1 MKLYYSPGACSL
13 SPHIVA
19 IEAGVPVE
27 LVRVDLG
34 RGQTASG
41 EDYRKINP
49 DGYVPALALADGD
62 VLTEGPAIVQ
72 YLADQAADK
81 ALVPLYGSPARYR
94 LMQWLNFISTELHK
108 TYSALFDPR
117 LSPDCKALFTERLA
131 QRFAHVAAVLE
142 TQPYLMGE
150 RFTVA
155 DAYLFTVSSWSP
167 HVGFDLSPWPVLA
180 AYQGRVAARP
190 AVQQALSEEGLLK

>member
-1 MKLYYSPGACSL
+1 MMRWMVISDR
-13 SPHIVA
+13 VR
-19 IEAGVPVE
+19 VQ

-34 RGQTASG
+34 TGQTESG
-41 EDYRKINP
+41 QDYRKINP
-49 DGYVPALALADGD
+49 DGYVPALVLADGD

-72 YLADQAADK
+72 YLADQAAEK
-81 ALVPLYGSPARYR
+81 GLAPPPGSRERYH

-108 TYSALFDPR
+108 TYAALFDPR
-117 LSPDCKALFTERLA
+117 VQPDCKALFTERLT

-155 DAYLFTVSSWSP
+155 DAYLFTVASWAP
-167 HVGFDLSPWPVLA
+167 WVKLDMAPWPRLREYVS
-180 AYQGRVAARP
+180 RVAARP
-190 AVQQALSEEGLLK
+190 KVQEALVAEGLVE